1 MLFNEDMTAVAVKWQ
16 EPDLSSH
23 VGWCDA
29 DGNVTDVTA
38 MIYNQNSDFDKLPQ
52 NQYPLFG
59 PDNSLWF
66 YDYNMESYRK
76 YNIDTGK
83 VEDPAEP
90 ISIAYTDFLEVV
102 YGEDTIRYNNMGSGS
117 LHYSRNSIQKYN
129 YVNEHDQYTDLIP
142 NTDWSIQNVA
152 YSGGK
157 IVFDAVRGNEYKVFL
172 IENMNGVSEPR
183 AIYSEQASGTGANP
197 EE

>member
-1 MLFNEDMTAVAVKWQ
+1 MKRELMGLIVKREDGSEQVNYDDDSFPSYIYDGWIKPNVTWEKVPHFHEDIENRIKVRDFTGNLKTYDAIIRSDMLFNEDMTAVAVKWQ

-66 YDYNMESYRK
+66 YDYNITS
-76 YNIDTGK
+76 
-83 VEDPAEP
+83 
-90 ISIAYTDFLEVV
+90 
-102 YGEDTIRYNNMGSGS
+102 
-117 LHYSRNSIQKYN
+117 
-129 YVNEHDQYTDLIP
+129 
-142 NTDWSIQNVA
+142 
-152 YSGGK
+152 K
-157 IVFDAVRGNEYKVFL
+157 IC
-172 IENMNGVSEPR
+172 
-183 AIYSEQASGTGANP
+183 
-197 EE
+197 